1 MRTTVTTFDSKIDVK
16 RNSNICELDVN
27 VILLGKLFHQLSAC
41 LLQEYSYHESE
52 CVFKKSNFVAK
63 LL

>member
-16 RNSNICELDVN
+16 RNSNIFELDVN

-41 LLQEYSYHESE
+41 LLQEYYIS
-52 CVFKKSNFVAK
+52 
-63 LL
+63 